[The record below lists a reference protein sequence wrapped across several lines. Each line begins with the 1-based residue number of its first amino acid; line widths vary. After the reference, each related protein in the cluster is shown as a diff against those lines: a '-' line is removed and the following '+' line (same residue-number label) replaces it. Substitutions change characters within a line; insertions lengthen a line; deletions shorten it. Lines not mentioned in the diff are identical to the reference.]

1 MNEFLKSILDGI
13 HMLIPSYG
21 WTIVAFTI
29 LVRLC
34 LMPLDYKSR
43 VGMRKMSK
51 LAPKQA
57 ELQKKYAK
65 DQEKLQRKLSELY
78 RKENVSPMS
87 SCWPMLLSMP
97 ILFAM
102 FGA

>member
-13 HMLIPSYG
+13 HVLIPSYG
-21 WTIVAFTI
+21 WCVVAFTI

-43 VGMRKMSK
+43 VGMRKMTQ

-57 ELQKKYAK
+57 ALQKKYEK
-65 DQEKLQRKLSELY
+65 DPEKMQRKLAEL
-78 RKENVSPMS
+78 
-87 SCWPMLLSMP
+87 
-97 ILFAM
+97 
-102 FGA
+102 